1 MTTIA
6 RRVRS
11 IPVRTATETWALIVD
26 MLTAADDTIRKEL
39 VQIGN
44 VASMLISEEHTAPNP
59 IILTGCGP
67 QVRLYTLHGSAA
79 IDGTNVNEQ
88 SLTITAADT
97 WQLSLPA
104 SGEDFDLALA
114 ALSGVTKVDVYDPS
128 AGSPSTTQTNSDTD
142 APRRIAVDLSALEN

>member
-6 RRVRS
+6 RRVRAV
-11 IPVRTATETWALIVD
+11 PVRTATETWALIVD
-26 MLTAADDTIRKEL
+26 MLTATDDTIRDDL

-44 VASMLISEEHTAPNP
+44 VVSMLISEEHTALNP

-67 QVRLYTLHGSAA
+67 QVRLYTLHGSTA

-104 SGEDFDLALA
+104 SGEDLHLAVA
-114 ALSGVTKVDVYDPS
+114 ALSGVTNVDVYDPDAS
-128 AGSPSTTQTNSDTD
+128 SPSTTQTDSNTTTSG
-142 APRRIAVDLSALEN
+142 RIAVDLSALEN

>member
-6 RRVRS
+6 RRVRA
-11 IPVRTATETWALIVD
+11 IPVRTATETWSLIVD
-26 MLTAADDTIRKEL
+26 MITAADDTIREEL

-44 VASMLISEEHTAPNP
+44 IASMLISEEHTAQNP

-67 QVRLYTLHGSAA
+67 QVRLYTLHGSTA

-88 SLTITAADT
+88 SLTIAAPDT

-104 SGEDFDLALA
+104 SGEEFRLAVAGIA
-114 ALSGVTKVDVYDPS
+114 ATANVDVYDPD
-128 AGSPSTTQTNSDTD
+128 AGGPPTTQTNSHAT
-142 APRRIAVDLSALEN
+142 APRRVAVDLSALEN